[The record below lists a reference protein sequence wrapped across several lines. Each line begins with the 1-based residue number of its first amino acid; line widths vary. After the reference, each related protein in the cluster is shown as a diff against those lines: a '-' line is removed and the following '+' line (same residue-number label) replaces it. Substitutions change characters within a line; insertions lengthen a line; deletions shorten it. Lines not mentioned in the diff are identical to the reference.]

1 MARKKQIFSLFVALS
16 CVLLGTTS
24 CQSKHTH
31 DYHITNKIEATC
43 EEQGKITYTCD
54 CGDYYETIIDKKGH
68 VLSENYKFDD
78 EQHWLYCTVC
88 EKPSEK
94 ENHNLKEEIITE
106 STCDKEGKAKL
117 SCACGYE
124 HDKTL
129 PKKEHE
135 YIWKFND
142 TEHWKECNLCHTT
155 LEDSKEKHNHSE
167 LIHEE
172 ASTCLKKGKKIFQCA
187 CGHQNE
193 EELDF
198 ANHSY
203 TKVQYDETNH
213 WNICETCNQSEGI
226 LTPHTFKEEVISAAT
241 CDEKGST
248 RVYCDCGYSYTKEID
263 VLGHQLD
270 KTKVVSKNSS
280 GHFYQCTTC
289 KQSVKEEHNLEAC
302 DCPNGNHRLPTC
314 AKEGHE
320 DYRCTICDYLDERSI
335 PKTNNH
341 TPSSTWASNGTHHW
355 HTCLVE
361 DCDAKLDEEQHNFV
375 TVTTEATCVVDGK
388 EESKCETCGYVRSTK
403 ILKAPGHRYVDT
415 ILEPATCAKEGRMQR
430 ICSVCGDEVV
440 ETIEKE
446 QHTWD
451 SYKADDNYHWKACSI
466 CGVEQTTKKNHTYV
480 EEILEEATCT
490 TSGKS
495 RFTCSVCQHSY
506 EKVTTKSHNYV
517 SNGDY
522 VDPTC
527 TSYGHHT
534 ETCTYCNNT
543 IEVTDTSL
551 GYAEHQLTY
560 HEAKAATETEDG
572 NINYWECSACHKY
585 FSSKN
590 AEKELTKDE
599 VFIKKVST
607 IEVES
612 IAKLLE
618 AGASLNDNEESYNY
632 YQFSAKI
639 SAIDLDERLITLTDD
654 SEQTISF
661 VLSVDTNIDTLKV
674 NDTMKIKAKLSKSS
688 GTVSLSSLTIL
699 DIQSTETKYSI
710 HITNN
715 DITLNNI
722 FALDQAG
729 NSYQENTN
737 YYNVLNYGDTIYLEC
752 WDYYNGAYL
761 QSLIVNGKS
770 YTLTNG
776 QSAKI
781 TVTEDIYVEAIFSK
795 TRSNNLTADNLE
807 TNESGTT
814 KSING
819 YVSYTYVGA
828 TNEYGRWYANSRTRF
843 NLDNA
848 YLEKVIIQFEDYNTQ
863 ELSSNKIYAGTDD
876 SHKAEVTYSISNLTA
891 TLTFD
896 TTNQYQYFEY
906 VSNVQ
911 TRIAS
916 IQFVYS
922 TYNTLK
928 VA

>member
-1 MARKKQIFSLFVALS
+1 M
-16 CVLLGTTS
+16 
-24 CQSKHTH
+24 
-31 DYHITNKIEATC
+31 
-43 EEQGKITYTCD
+43 
-54 CGDYYETIIDKKGH
+54 
-68 VLSENYKFDD
+68 
-78 EQHWLYCTVC
+78 
-88 EKPSEK
+88 
-94 ENHNLKEEIITE
+94 
-106 STCDKEGKAKL
+106 
-117 SCACGYE
+117 
-124 HDKTL
+124 
-129 PKKEHE
+129 
-135 YIWKFND
+135 
-142 TEHWKECNLCHTT
+142 
-155 LEDSKEKHNHSE
+155 
-167 LIHEE
+167 
-172 ASTCLKKGKKIFQCA
+172 
-187 CGHQNE
+187 
-193 EELDF
+193 
-198 ANHSY
+198 
-203 TKVQYDETNH
+203 
-213 WNICETCNQSEGI
+213 
-226 LTPHTFKEEVISAAT
+226 
-241 CDEKGST
+241 
-248 RVYCDCGYSYTKEID
+248 
-263 VLGHQLD
+263 
-270 KTKVVSKNSS
+270 
-280 GHFYQCTTC
+280 
-289 KQSVKEEHNLEAC
+289 
-302 DCPNGNHRLPTC
+302 
-314 AKEGHE
+314 
-320 DYRCTICDYLDERSI
+320 
-335 PKTNNH
+335 
-341 TPSSTWASNGTHHW
+341 
-355 HTCLVE
+355 E

-466 CGVEQTTKKNHTYV
+466 CGEEQTTKKNHTYV

-522 VDPTC
+522 VDSTC

-618 AGASLNDNEESYNY
+618 VGASLNDNEESYNY

-654 SEQTISF
+654 SGQTISF

-710 HITNN
+710 YITNN

-722 FALDQAG
+722 LRLIKL
-729 NSYQENTN
+729 EIPTKKIPI
-737 YYNVLNYGDTIYLEC
+737 TI
-752 WDYYNGAYL
+752 
-761 QSLIVNGKS
+761 
-770 YTLTNG
+770 
-776 QSAKI
+776 
-781 TVTEDIYVEAIFSK
+781 
-795 TRSNNLTADNLE
+795 
-807 TNESGTT
+807 
-814 KSING
+814 
-819 YVSYTYVGA
+819 
-828 TNEYGRWYANSRTRF
+828 
-843 NLDNA
+843 
-848 YLEKVIIQFEDYNTQ
+848 
-863 ELSSNKIYAGTDD
+863 
-876 SHKAEVTYSISNLTA
+876 
-891 TLTFD
+891 TF
-896 TTNQYQYFEY
+896 
-906 VSNVQ
+906 
-911 TRIAS
+911 
-916 IQFVYS
+916 
-922 TYNTLK
+922 
-928 VA
+928 